1 MKKIYQIKSDYIKAL
16 EAATMPDSSK
26 PPPPK
31 KFDLINRGERK
42 PTLWGTLTFVGLRIM
57 DLPLQHALLLPMGLG
72 TAILTKLGI
81 TLAGTPLGPLS
92 TGISYLDELGHPT
105 RALLMLF
112 ALGSSIKQIYWQL
125 LVSKE
130 SFPAPAASAVAFYNS
145 MFNSLNALLFL
156 ALTTSS
162 IRSLPQLP
170 IPAALSITGLPYD
183 LPLSTV
189 VGVCVYVFGIIL
201 EAVSET
207 QRRDFKDAPENAG
220 KVCKVGV
227 WRWSRHVNYF
237 GYSLWRGG
245 YTMVA
250 TGWIGGLAVGSWQMW
265 DLGYRAAGVMDE
277 YCTNRYKE
285 QWAQFKREVPSKIVP
300 GIW

>member
-1 MKKIYQIKSDYIKAL
+1 
-16 EAATMPDSSK
+16 MPDSSK
-26 PPPPK
+26 PPPK

-57 DLPLQHALLLPMGLG
+57 DLPLQHALLLPAGLG
-72 TAILTKLGI
+72 SALLSKLGV
-81 TLAGTPLGPLS
+81 TLAANPTGPLT
-92 TGISYLDELGHPT
+92 TGLSYLDVLGQPT
-105 RALLMLF
+105 SALLMLF
-112 ALGSSIKQIYWQL
+112 ALGSSVKQIYWQL

-130 SFPAPAASAVAFYNS
+130 SFPAPAAAAVAFYNS
-145 MFNSLNALLFL
+145 LFNALNSLLFL
-156 ALTTSS
+156 ALATSS
-162 IRSLPQLP
+162 VRSEPQLP
-170 IPAALSITGLPYD
+170 IPASLSITGTPFA

-189 VGVCVYVFGIIL
+189 VGVCIYLFGIVL

-250 TGWIGGLAVGSWQMW
+250 TGWIGGLVVGSWQMW
-265 DLGYRAAGVMDE
+265 DLGYRAAGVMDD

>member
-1 MKKIYQIKSDYIKAL
+1 
-16 EAATMPDSSK
+16 MPDSK
-26 PPPPK
+26 PPPK

-42 PTLWGTLTFVGLRIM
+42 PTLLGTLTFVGLRLLDI
-57 DLPLQHALLLPMGLG
+57 PLQHALLLPTGLG
-72 TAILTKLGI
+72 VTLLSKLGI
-81 TLAGTPLGPLS
+81 TLASSTSTGSLS
-92 TGISYLDELGHPT
+92 TGLSYLDVLGQPT
-105 RALLMLF
+105 NALLMLF
-112 ALGSSIKQIYWQL
+112 AIGSSAKQIYWQL
-125 LVSKE
+125 FVSKE
-130 SFPAPAASAVAFYNS
+130 SFPAPAAAAVAFYNS
-145 MFNSLNALLFL
+145 LFNALNSLLFL
-156 ALTTSS
+156 ALATSS
-162 IRSLPQLP
+162 VNSTPQLTVP
-170 IPAALSITGLPYD
+170 SSLSLTGVPYA

-189 VGVCVYVFGIIL
+189 VGVCIYTFGIIL

-207 QRRDFKDAPENAG
+207 QRRDFKDAPANAG

-265 DLGYRAAGVMDE
+265 DLGYRAAGVMDD